1 MPAQDDTS
9 IAAPLAIGG
18 GLAAAPFAGLL
29 GEQKITKDPYYSK
42 KVKRLSPR
50 ELERLARPGD
60 VILTSQRAGTS
71 LYKSPQLYT
80 TGSEFYHA
88 EPIIARSRGLGR
100 TIPAGLLENMKGQTP
115 QQIRKRKGGVKSY
128 TQPIPFDEYQDI
140 ALMRPEKKLTKAQ
153 IRQFQDAIITGG
165 VKPYSKPMGVRALFR
180 DLFTP
185 KIPGV
190 TGHTGP
196 MGCKGSMCSSLPA
209 VSWDKIFKERI
220 ARGKHPGHTLPAD
233 FLRSGSHF
241 NPVAASIGN
250 PEILKHIL
258 AKRMAFRGALGAGMG
273 GAGVAAYHE
282 PEILPGVAAAAG
294 VPMGVQAILNKTKAG
309 RGDQMLPG
317 GMSAIEYLASLKNAR
332 RAGRKV
338 PKALAGAFK
347 RFGTRTVPLALGSG
361 LAAYLGTKDLSN

>member
-1 MPAQDDTS
+1 MTRPSLNNQTVPNALT
-9 IAAPLAIGG
+9 AYFALVGTNAI
-18 GLAAAPFAGLL
+18 
-29 GEQKITKDPYYSK
+29 
-42 KVKRLSPR
+42 
-50 ELERLARPGD
+50 
-60 VILTSQRAGTS
+60 
-71 LYKSPQLYT
+71 
-80 TGSEFYHA
+80 
-88 EPIIARSRGLGR
+88 
-100 TIPAGLLENMKGQTP
+100 
-115 QQIRKRKGGVKSY
+115 
-128 TQPIPFDEYQDI
+128 
-140 ALMRPEKKLTKAQ
+140 
-153 IRQFQDAIITGG
+153 
-165 VKPYSKPMGVRALFR
+165 
-180 DLFTP
+180 
-185 KIPGV
+185 
-190 TGHTGP
+190 
-196 MGCKGSMCSSLPA
+196 
-209 VSWDKIFKERI
+209 
-220 ARGKHPGHTLPAD
+220 PAD